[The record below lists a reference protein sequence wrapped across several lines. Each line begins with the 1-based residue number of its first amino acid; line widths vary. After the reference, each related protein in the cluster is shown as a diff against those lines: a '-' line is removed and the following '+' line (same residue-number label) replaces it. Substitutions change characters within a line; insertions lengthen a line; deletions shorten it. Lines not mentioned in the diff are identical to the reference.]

1 MDTVWQD
8 CRYAVR
14 RLASARFFALFVVV
28 TLAVG
33 IAANTVMFS
42 IADAVLFRSL
52 PYPDADRL
60 VMISH
65 GVPGYPQGGAT
76 FSYPLYHDMVEQN
89 TSFDTLA
96 AYQGWGSV
104 PLTGRGEPVR
114 VVLNCV
120 TPSYLTLLGART
132 QVGVCCGRKK
142 IASDR
147 AMPWSC

>member
-1 MDTVWQD
+1 MDTIWQD
-8 CRYAVR
+8 CRYAMR
-14 RLASARFFALFVVV
+14 RLASARFFALFVVA

-33 IAANTVMFS
+33 IAA
-42 IADAVLFRSL
+42 AVLFRSL

-60 VMISH
+60 VVISH

-96 AYQGWGSV
+96 GYQGWGSV

-120 TPSYLTLLGART
+120 TPS
-132 QVGVCCGRKK
+132 
-142 IASDR
+142 
-147 AMPWSC
+147 